1 MVFSTMS
8 LFLSYISWSALYTIC
23 PESYKTDVR
32 NSGVGWANAAAK
44 IGAIIG
50 PLVGGMIL
58 DAPGGFFISIVL
70 ACTMFIITAIASW
83 MFTET
88 RGKPLDD

>member
-8 LFLSYISWSALYTIC
+8 LFLSNISWAALFAISS
-23 PESYKTDVR
+23 ESYKTDVR

-44 IGAIIG
+44 IGGILG
-50 PLVGGMIL
+50 PLIGGIIL
-58 DAPGGFFISIVL
+58 DTPGGFFISIVM
-70 ACTMFIITAIASW
+70 ACIMFIITAIASC

>member
-1 MVFSTMS
+1 MVFSTIS
-8 LFLSYISWSALYTIC
+8 RFLFNMSWSTLFTIC

-44 IGAIIG
+44 IGGILG
-50 PLVGGMIL
+50 PLMGGIIL
-58 DAPGGFFISIVL
+58 DAPGGFFISIVM
-70 ACTMFIITAIASW
+70 ACMVCIFTALSSC